1 MKKHPNCGAVHSLG
15 EDATAR
21 RAHFLTRLA
30 AFRIVGIANYSTSSR
45 LANHVK
51 KRTLHAAQLMILGLL
66 LILSAVITGCSSE
79 RYTEL
84 MNASRDGS
92 NKAVLR
98 AINNGSFVNERSS
111 QGKTALM
118 LAASNGHT
126 ETVKLLIDHG
136 ADVKTR
142 DNYQTT
148 AIIVAATA
156 GKAETVELLVQH
168 GADPTFKDSSG
179 GSALSNATFFG
190 HTETIHRLLRTKPT
204 LSKQDGDELL
214 MLAAGLGHHTITK
227 ELLEYGVNPNAR
239 GVKNRSPLLAAAAFN
254 KIDVVKLLLQHGAD
268 ATATDA
274 DGVSPL
280 QIAKEKGNEEIV
292 KLLSTKKQRNPTQR
306 R

>member
-30 AFRIVGIANYSTSSR
+30 AFRIVGIANYSASSR

-51 KRTLHAAQLMILGLL
+51 KRTLHAVQLMILGLL
-66 LILSAVITGCSSE
+66 LILSIITGCSGE

-84 MNASRDGS
+84 MNASRDGN

-98 AINNGSFVNERSS
+98 SIKNGSFVNERSS
-111 QGKTALM
+111 QGKSALM
-118 LAASNGHT
+118 MAASNGHT
-126 ETVKLLIDHG
+126 ETAKLLIDHG
-136 ADVKTR
+136 ADVKIR

-190 HTETIHRLLRTKPT
+190 HTETIHRLLRTKPA

-214 MLAAGLGHHTITK
+214 MLAAGLGHYTIAK
-227 ELLEYGVNPNAR
+227 ELLEYGVDPNAR
-239 GVKNRSPLLAAAAFN
+239 GVKDRSPLLAAAAFN

-268 ATATDA
+268 ATATDT
-274 DGVSPL
+274 DGVSPI
-280 QIAKEKGNEEIV
+280 QIAREKGNEEIV
-292 KLLSTKKQRNPTQR
+292 KLLSTKKR
-306 R
+306 